1 MSSILDTNPPTVGIP
16 PAVRIANELR
26 RDAKVNF
33 DRLVASHEAGLRKF
47 WANPAAT
54 PGQIAEALG
63 ADAAEV
69 FALHGTLAAVIRQV
83 KPDQALSHVD
93 DFGKYELRADG
104 TLEIL

>member
-1 MSSILDTNPPTVGIP
+1 MSSILDTNPPAVGLP

-33 DRLVASHEAGLRKF
+33 DRMVATHEAGLRKF

-54 PGQIAEALG
+54 PAQIAEALG
-63 ADAAEV
+63 TDAAEV

-83 KPDQALSHVD
+83 KPNQALSRVD
-93 DFGKYELRADG
+93 DFGEYELQPDG